1 MQPLYA
7 RFVRECGERCGP
19 VLAAAAPSG
28 GARVL
33 LGFAGSGRRGTC
45 GWAKWEAAGE
55 RLSWAS
61 VAGPRGREQACDLGC
76 GVVRAC
82 RVRGAERAKEG

>member
-1 MQPLYA
+1 MLASYVSA
-7 RFVRECGERCGP
+7 GSGADGP
-19 VLAAAAPSG
+19 VLAAVVAPRG

-33 LGFAGSGRRGTC
+33 LGFGG
-45 GWAKWEAAGE
+45 GWAKWEAVGE

-61 VAGPRGREQACDLGC
+61 VAGPRGREQDCDLGC

-82 RVRGAERAKEG
+82 GVRGAERAKEG